1 MEKFSVVIVD
11 DDPGI
16 RFLHEITLE
25 ESGFSQDVIK
35 LKNAEEALEFFSAET
50 KNSNFYILFLDIN
63 LKDMNGWDL
72 LNELEKLKIEKRI
85 YVVMV
90 TSSLDDADY
99 EKSKTKSL
107 IIDFV
112 EKPLSTEICEQ
123 LKEHEKL
130 TRFFSK

>member
-1 MEKFSVVIVD
+1 MDKLKTVLVD

-16 RFLHEITLE
+16 RFLHEIILE
-25 ESGFSQDVIK
+25 ESGFSNQVIK
-35 LKNAEEALEFFSAET
+35 LKNAEEALEFFSGNKE
-50 KNSNFYILFLDIN
+50 KSNFYILFLDIN
-63 LKDMNGWDL
+63 LKGMNGWDL
-72 LNELEKLKIEKRI
+72 LNELENLKIHEHV

-99 EKSKTKSL
+99 EKAKTKSM

-123 LKEHEKL
+123 LKESEKL
-130 TRFFSK
+130 KCFFN